1 MSLELLKI
9 FNVFKITFKNMKK
22 SQNCKILF
30 LLRNS
35 LVKIRELFLN
45 FVGRSLLRYKQLT
58 RKSVVYG

>member
-1 MSLELLKI
+1 
-9 FNVFKITFKNMKK
+9 MKK

-45 FVGRSLLRYKQLT
+45 FAGRRQLRHRYLT
-58 RKSVVYG
+58 RKPELYG